1 MGKPA
6 FAAERAG
13 MIFSRYDERALT
25 AMFEDWQRVEFADYQ
40 RIVRDRTALEEEL
53 LKRDMV
59 ALVGKSDGDEWGEET
74 LEREAFERNLARKAK
89 PD

>member
-1 MGKPA
+1 
-6 FAAERAG
+6 
-13 MIFSRYDERALT
+13 
-25 AMFEDWQRVEFADYQ
+25 MFEDWQRVEFADYQ

>member
-1 MGKPA
+1 
-6 FAAERAG
+6 
-13 MIFSRYDERALT
+13 
-25 AMFEDWQRVEFADYQ
+25 
-40 RIVRDRTALEEEL
+40 